1 MPVPFLLAGAA
12 AVAGLTG
19 VVKGGQAISNNSKA
33 KEIIEKAERKYN
45 RAKDSL
51 EEQRN
56 VTSYD
61 LERLGET
68 KLYSWSND
76 IGRFISVFKQF
87 KKVEIEGNPN
97 LNEKLK
103 MKITDM
109 GSLGKME
116 VASLKAT
123 EVMKAGVSSLGAGAL
138 AGIASYGGAM
148 MFASAS
154 TGTAIATLSGA
165 AATNATLAWFGG
177 GSLAAGGLGMAG
189 GTAVLGGIVAGPVL
203 AVAGFVM
210 AAKSEEN
217 LANAKKTESEVNVA
231 VAKMNTMKEVME
243 KISDIS
249 DDYNSFI
256 IAFSERYQPFIHQI
270 NDIYNRAYNVQKDYF
285 FNKVK
290 NWLGISFKIDFRK
303 LSVNDQKVL
312 QASWLMTQVLYAVLS
327 APLLNNNGDVD
338 GNAEQT
344 LIGAKE
350 STQNLIGVNM

>member
-1 MPVPFLLAGAA
+1 MPIPFLLAGVA

-19 VVKGGQAISNNSKA
+19 VVKGGQAISNNNKA
-33 KEIIEKAERKYN
+33 KEIVENAENKYN
-45 RAKDSL
+45 RKKNLL

-56 VTSYD
+56 NTSKD
-61 LERLGET
+61 LEELGET

-76 IGRFISVFKQF
+76 IGKYINIFKNF
-87 KKVEIEGNPN
+87 KKVEIEGNPD

-103 MKITDM
+103 MQITDV
-109 GSLGKME
+109 GSLNKME

-123 EVMKAGVSSLGAGAL
+123 EVIKAGVSSLGAGAL
-138 AGIASYGGAM
+138 AGVASYGGAM

-203 AVAGFVM
+203 AVAGFIM

-217 LANAKKTESEVNVA
+217 LANARKTESEVNVA
-231 VAKMNTMKEVME
+231 VEKMNTMIDVMR

-249 DDYNSFI
+249 ADYNSFI
-256 IAFSERYQPFIHQI
+256 LAFSERYQPFIRQI
-270 NDIYNRAYNVQKDYF
+270 DDIYNRAYEVQKNYF
-285 FNKVK
+285 WNRIKR
-290 NWLGISFKIDFRK
+290 WLGFSFKIDYTK
-303 LSVNDQKVL
+303 LMVEDQKML

-327 APLLNNNGDVD
+327 APLLNNKGDVD
-338 GNAEQT
+338 SNAQQT
-344 LIGAKE
+344 LIGARE
-350 STQNLIGVNM
+350 STRDLIGADV